1 MYKANLDEGSFWFD
15 EQDYFRIKTGA
26 EADLRTQASRDGSQ
40 EKLKSRL
47 GMYLRHQFRDL
58 LAVRRDWT
66 PSFDYYILLDIPLRK
81 AVIALQ
87 GTVGEQ
93 PVYSNNFPGAAA
105 AKKARIRL
113 QGGLKQYVIDF
124 RFPPNADAVGWID
137 KSLRPI

>member
-1 MYKANLDEGSFWFD
+1 
-15 EQDYFRIKTGA
+15 
-26 EADLRTQASRDGSQ
+26 
-40 EKLKSRL
+40 
-47 GMYLRHQFRDL
+47 
-58 LAVRRDWT
+58 
-66 PSFDYYILLDIPLRK
+66 
-81 AVIALQ
+81 
-87 GTVGEQ
+87 VGEQ